1 MGTWMCTSVRTPHY
15 ILTKY
20 HFLNVTKVDIF
31 MQNRRKILEST
42 VLAWN
47 LTVSLPDWVA
57 SDRPIDTTEP
67 WFRALLMPGDNAR
80 YTPEKE
86 AGNNKQQFHYCY

>member
-1 MGTWMCTSVRTPHY
+1 M
-15 ILTKY
+15 
-20 HFLNVTKVDIF
+20 TKVDIF

-42 VLAWN
+42 VLAWD
-47 LTVSLPDWVA
+47 LTVFLPDWVA

-67 WFRALLMPGDNAR
+67 WFRALLMPGDNAH

-86 AGNNKQQFHYCY
+86 AGNNKRQFHYCC